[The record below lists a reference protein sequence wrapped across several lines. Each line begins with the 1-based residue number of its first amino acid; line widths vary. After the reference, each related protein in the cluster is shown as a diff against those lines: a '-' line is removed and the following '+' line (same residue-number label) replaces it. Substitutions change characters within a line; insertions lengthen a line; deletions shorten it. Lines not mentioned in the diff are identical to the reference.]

1 MEITRAISIP
11 IKINNHERK
20 VWHFYSKSCS
30 DISSTILDSASAK
43 HGGVFIMSFSSNT
56 HKVANP
62 LTCASPIAT
71 PIVTPIATPQIS
83 TSCPIIEKIR
93 KRVNIQKKK
102 NCREYQYRAN
112 SPIPPPIP
120 KIQIIGFTPM
130 AMGAAA

>member
-71 PIVTPIATPQIS
+71 PQIS

-130 AMGAAA
+130 PVMA